1 MRDTQVRRYIPFP
14 PYSSSML
21 TLASLSLFLVFTGTI
36 PSWCPGSTTLVIPP
50 LKLQSK
56 AKPRLL
62 SKPQLDTQNTS
73 HLLTSRTGMNVDYV
87 LFYCLF
93 ILVFILDF
101 SFVSCIFFIYI
112 LLVYFISLFLFL
124 FLFLFYSNRYVA
136 LQLRVF
142 ESTIRLLEPLLR
154 SLQCQLRPR
163 RTLPGNSSL

>member
-1 MRDTQVRRYIPFP
+1 MRDTQVRRYIPSP

-21 TLASLSLFLVFTGTI
+21 IASLSLSLFLVFTGTI

-62 SKPQLDTQNTS
+62 SKPQLDTQNIS
-73 HLLTSRTGMNVDYV
+73 HLLTSRTGVNVDYV

-93 ILVFILDF
+93 ILVFIQDF
-101 SFVSCIFFIYI
+101 SFVSCNFIYI
-112 LLVYFISLFLFL
+112 LLVYFISLFL